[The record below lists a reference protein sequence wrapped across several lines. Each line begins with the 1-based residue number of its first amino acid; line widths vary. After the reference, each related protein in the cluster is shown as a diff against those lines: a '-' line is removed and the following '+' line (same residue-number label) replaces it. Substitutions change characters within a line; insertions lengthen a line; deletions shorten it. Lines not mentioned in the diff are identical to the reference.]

1 MRKNETQ
8 FNIEEYEEF
17 YEDHTFQPLRDE
29 DAMNAHRFLPRVN
42 WALDVAKE
50 LKPKRILDLGCLDG
64 YALLTLCKHA
74 GSVEYAK
81 GVDLSKDGINI
92 ARKRAESLEG
102 IAIDFEQ
109 NTIEDFL
116 ENTKMKFDLIM
127 LFEVIEHVKNPRV
140 LLKLIDRVKAKDGQV
155 LVSTP
160 DFEAPTYGKDDEK
173 NKCHIRLYS
182 LADEDYTANNKY
194 GTLRMATSMSKQV
207 GKDRIIEMDTYSELI
222 NCRYK

>member
-1 MRKNETQ
+1 MSRHESDFK
-8 FNIEEYEEF
+8 IDEYEEF
-17 YEDHTFQPLRDE
+17 YEDHMFQPLKD
-29 DAMNAHRFLPRVN
+29 DVASDAHRFLPRVN

-50 LKPKRILDLGCLDG
+50 IKPKRILDLGCLDG

-92 ARKRAESLEG
+92 ARKRAEDVER

-109 NTIEDFL
+109 NTIENFL

-155 LVSTP
+155 LISTP

-182 LADEDYTANNKY
+182 LADEDYTAKNKY
-194 GTLRMATSMSKQV
+194 GNLRIATSMSKQV
-207 GKDRIIEMDTYSELI
+207 GKDRIIDMGVYSELI